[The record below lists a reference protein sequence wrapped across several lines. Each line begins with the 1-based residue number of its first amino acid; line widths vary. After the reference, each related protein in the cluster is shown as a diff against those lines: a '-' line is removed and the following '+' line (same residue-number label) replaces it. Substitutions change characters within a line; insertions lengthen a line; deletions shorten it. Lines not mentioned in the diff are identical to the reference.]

1 MAQLAGAR
9 DKDTAEMSGEEGQA
23 GDEGKT
29 RHVEGN
35 RGFEQKNVE
44 GFTWDRRR
52 KSDIR

>member
-9 DKDTAEMSGEEGQA
+9 DKNTAEMSGEGGQG

-29 RHVEGN
+29 RHVEGSK
-35 RGFEQKNVE
+35 GFAQENVE